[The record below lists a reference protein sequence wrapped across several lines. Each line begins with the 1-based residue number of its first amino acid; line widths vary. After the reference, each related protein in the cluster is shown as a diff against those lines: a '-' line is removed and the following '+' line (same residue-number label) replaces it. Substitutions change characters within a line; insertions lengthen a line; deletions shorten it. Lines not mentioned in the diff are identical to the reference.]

1 MRGGNLM
8 RVALA
13 LVEAV
18 WSTRGVRSGCWGGL
32 GDGCDGIGEWTYSA
46 HWLSRER

>member
-18 WSTRGVRSGCWGGL
+18 LSTRGVLSGCWD
-32 GDGCDGIGEWTYSA
+32 DGCDGIGEWTYSA